1 MVKKMIN
8 LFIEN
13 MEAIF
18 GTLAII
24 GTGAWNY
31 YLWNNQR
38 MGRSNVSIV
47 TTHKIVAQTE
57 ELNIIEMTAILN
69 NSGLAREYFSNIEI
83 TILGCQD
90 LSLRYKKSEVLF
102 DKEIIK
108 NVRLFNKDWKWT
120 WVNKESKNSYKILV
134 PVGKEN
140 LAMKIICKAK
150 YLNER
155 DDHFIADTLYVV
167 F

>member
-102 DKEIIK
+102 DKEIIR

>member
-13 MEAIF
+13 IEAIF

-31 YLWNNQR
+31 YLWHTQR
-38 MGRSNVSIV
+38 MGRSNVSIA
-47 TTHKIVAQTE
+47 TTHRIVAQTE
-57 ELNIIEMTAILN
+57 DLNIIEMSVILS

-83 TILGCQD
+83 TVLGCKD
-90 LSLRYKKSEVLF
+90 LNLMYKKSEVLF
-102 DKEIIK
+102 NKEIIK
-108 NVRLFNKDWKWT
+108 NVRLFNKNWKWT
-120 WVNKESKNSYKILV
+120 WVNKDSKNSYKILV
-134 PVGKEN
+134 PINKEN
-140 LAMKIICKAK
+140 IAMKVICKAK

-155 DDHFIADTLYVV
+155 DDHFIADTLYVIL
-167 F
+167 

>member
-13 MEAIF
+13 IEAIF

>member
-13 MEAIF
+13 IEAIF

-69 NSGLAREYFSNIEI
+69 NYGLAREYFSNIEI

>member
-24 GTGAWNY
+24 GTGTWNY

-57 ELNIIEMTAILN
+57 GLNIIEMTAILN

-102 DKEIIK
+102 DKEIIR

>member
-13 MEAIF
+13 MEAMF